1 MTHRKHDLRAAVA
14 SRQRSQEHLRATTT
28 TIGLAS
34 LLTAGGVALILP
46 GATHHTAARPVA
58 NVARPASPADLSSAP
73 ASTAPAS
80 PAASSAAP
88 SPHHHHA
95 AAPVAAS
102 GSGAGSGGG
111 SSPAAA
117 PTTAPAPAPTQA
129 YSPPQTTSGG
139 S

>member
-34 LLTAGGVALILP
+34 VLTAGGVALILP
-46 GATHHTAARPVA
+46 GATHHATASAPVA
-58 NVARPASPADLSSAP
+58 NVARPASSADLASAPASSAP
-73 ASTAPAS
+73 A
-80 PAASSAAP
+80 SAAP
-88 SPHHHHA
+88 SPHRHHPPA
-95 AAPVAAS
+95 AAT
-102 GSGAGSGGG
+102 GSGGG
-111 SSPAAA
+111 SGSA
-117 PTTAPAPAPTQA
+117 PVASTAPVPAPAPTPA